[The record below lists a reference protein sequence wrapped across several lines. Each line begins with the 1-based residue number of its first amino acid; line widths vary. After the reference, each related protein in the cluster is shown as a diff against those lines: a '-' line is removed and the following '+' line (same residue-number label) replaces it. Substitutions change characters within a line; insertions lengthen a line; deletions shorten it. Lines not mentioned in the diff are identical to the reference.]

1 MPTRL
6 KNPLSGRRNF
16 RLSPL
21 EMLIVALIV
30 LGVIYLLTLWI
41 SGFSAPPGT
50 TATTNSLQAE
60 QAIIA
65 TERLGTRLDNL
76 EKTLARLA
84 KTKLKAAATDP
95 KLAGRVDRLEK
106 MVNALAKGKKVVA
119 LRSPKQ
125 ERRLARLERQ
135 VSRLEERLAGR
146 MTKAEKELNRLGRLE
161 KELTRLQRQLRGPG
175 SLDSRIKLLEQRP
188 PENLTL
194 GPKVAR
200 LQARLDRLEKAQAAK
215 AAAPSPDLE
224 ARLTALNQRVTQ
236 LSRKLAQQGRRP
248 APAPGPSPELD
259 KRLAALNQRVAQLS
273 RQVAQLKR
281 APAAPSSP
289 AASGPAHKKRPAPA
303 LVRHKVRRG
312 DTLFRLARRY
322 RVKVAQIR
330 QWNPKLKNRR
340 YLWIGETLLI
350 YPGKTP

>member
-1 MPTRL
+1 MPGRL

-41 SGFSAPPGT
+41 SGFSAPPST
-50 TATTNSLQAE
+50 TAATNSPQAE
-60 QAIIA
+60 QALIA
-65 TERLGTRLDNL
+65 TEKLGTRLDHL
-76 EKTLARLA
+76 EKTLTRLA
-84 KTKLKAAATDP
+84 KTKLKANATDP
-95 KLAGRVDRLEK
+95 KLAGRVNRLEK

-119 LRSPKQ
+119 LHSPKQ
-125 ERRLARLERQ
+125 ERRLTGLEHRLA
-135 VSRLEERLAGR
+135 RLEERLNAR
-146 MTKAEKELNRLGRLE
+146 AAKSQKQLNRLARLE
-161 KELTRLQRQLRGPG
+161 KQVTSLQASLRGPG

-194 GPKVAR
+194 APKVAR
-200 LQARLDRLEKAQAAK
+200 LQTRLARLEKAQAAR
-215 AAAPSPDLE
+215 AAAPPPDLE
-224 ARLTALNQRVTQ
+224 AKLNALNDRVTR
-236 LSRKLAQQGRRP
+236 LSRQLAQQDRRP
-248 APAPGPSPELD
+248 APASGPSPKLE

-273 RQVAQLKR
+273 RQVARLKSS
-281 APAAPSSP
+281 PGAAPRNVTP
-289 AASGPAHKKRPAPA
+289 PKTTAPKPAPA
-303 LVRHKVRRG
+303 VVRHKVRRG

-350 YPGKTP
+350 YPGKTR

>member
-1 MPTRL
+1 MPGRL

-50 TATTNSLQAE
+50 TAAANSPQAE
-60 QAIIA
+60 QALIA
-65 TERLGTRLDNL
+65 TERLGTRLDHL
-76 EKTLARLA
+76 EKTLTRLA
-84 KTKLKAAATDP
+84 NTKLKASATDP
-95 KLAGRVDRLEK
+95 KLAGRVNRLEK

-146 MTKAEKELNRLGRLE
+146 MTKAE

-200 LQARLDRLEKAQAAK
+200 LQARLDRLEKAQAAR
-215 AAAPSPDLE
+215 AAAQRPDLE
-224 ARLTALNQRVTQ
+224 AKFNALNDRVAR
-236 LSRKLAQQGRRP
+236 LSRQLAQQDRRP
-248 APAPGPSPELD
+248 AAGPALD
-259 KRLAALNQRVAQLS
+259 KRLAALDQRVAQLS
-273 RQVAQLKR
+273 RQVARLKSS
-281 APAAPSSP
+281 PGAAPRSVAPPKARSAGKP
-289 AASGPAHKKRPAPA
+289 QKPAPA
-303 LVRHKVRRG
+303 VVRHKVRRG

-350 YPGKTP
+350 YPGKTR